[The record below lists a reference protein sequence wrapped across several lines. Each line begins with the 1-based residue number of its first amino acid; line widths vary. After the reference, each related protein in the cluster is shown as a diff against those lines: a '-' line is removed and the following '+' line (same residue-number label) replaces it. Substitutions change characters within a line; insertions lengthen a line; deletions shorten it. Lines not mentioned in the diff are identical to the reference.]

1 MSSCQCTVVHI
12 LTHWGRVTHICVSK
26 QPIIASDNG
35 LSPGRRQATVG
46 TNAGI
51 LYSNLR
57 NKFQWNLKRNSII
70 FIKKKMCFKVSSAEW
85 RPFCLH
91 VHQCV
96 NVRVSTRRR
105 VFGEVNGSFAW
116 LVYIC
121 QLHSTQIYSKLPRQ
135 SSYFVWQWITEVYFP
150 AYLIPGIWYHS
161 KTILSSLL
169 ALTFNVVEPW
179 SQWLGDQ
186 QPQWYWNTN
195 TSLP

>member
-1 MSSCQCTVVHI
+1 MACRLV
-12 LTHWGRVTHICVSK
+12 GAK
-26 QPIIASDNG
+26 P
-35 LSPGRRQATVG
+35 LSEPMLEYCIRTLG
-46 TNAGI
+46 TNFSEI
-51 LYSNLR
+51 LSEILS
-57 NKFQWNLKRNSII
+57 FSL
-70 FIKKKMCFKVSSAEW
+70 KKMCFKVSSAEW

-186 QPQWYWNTN
+186 QPQCYRNTD